1 MLCPGLLL
9 KAYQLVGVNWLRL
22 LHTNDINGI
31 LADDMGLG
39 KTVQTIAF
47 LGWLQSIQPPGS
59 KRKLHFLVV
68 PASTLKNWENE
79 LQRFCPKL
87 IHRTYHGTQNERLGL
102 RQQLTR
108 EIEQGNIDIVLS
120 TFTIFER
127 ESGKDDRSFIYKQ
140 RFEYMIVDEAHCLK
154 TSTSARFSHL
164 NRVKVS
170 IEINLKSH
178 CGSIVHSNAWLYTA
192 YLTLSPPPLCVLLLT
207 M

>member
-1 MLCPGLLL
+1 MFCPGLLL

-47 LGWLQSIQPPGS
+47 LGWLHSVQPPGS

-87 IHRTYHGTQNERLGL
+87 VHRTYHGTQNERYDL
-102 RQQLTR
+102 RGQLTR
-108 EIEQGNIDIVLS
+108 EIEQGKIDIVLS

-127 ESGKDDRSFIYKQ
+127 ESGREDRSFIYKQ

-154 TSTSARFSHL
+154 TSKSARFTNL
-164 NRVKVS
+164 NHVKVN
-170 IEINLKSH
+170 IGIHHNSH
-178 CGSIVHSNAWLYTA
+178 CRPIISFDD
-192 YLTLSPPPLCVLLLT
+192 
-207 M
+207 